1 MNIWEKLERIGLFL
15 TLFGFGILGYLSYQ
29 NLKDSQQIS
38 LRILSIENSIKGLS
52 VNDLAMQQFNNACDS
67 ACVRKTID
75 DAIASISGISKSEKE
90 KVVEKIVEKIVAPVN
105 TVKTQYVPLGAGSTS
120 NTEWVDA
127 PGAQVTFD
135 LADFGNIS
143 QIYFEAQL
151 SSPSGLVYARLWDVA
166 ANNLVSGSEI
176 SAPAG
181 NAQLISAKVNIPV
194 GGRTIKVQLKSQ
206 IQQPVS
212 VLASRLRIDSK

>member
-1 MNIWEKLERIGLFL
+1 MSSLDQIDQRIGELQFTDYRL
-15 TLFGFGILGYLSYQ
+15 PITEVCDQSCIRKL
-29 NLKDSQQIS
+29 
-38 LRILSIENSIKGLS
+38 
-52 VNDLAMQQFNNACDS
+52 VNE
-67 ACVRKTID
+67 
-75 DAIASISGISKSEKE
+75 AIASVSGITNLQKE
-90 KVVEKIVEKIVAPVN
+90 QVTEKIVEKVTAPVN